1 MLVEIALCV
10 TVGYFVKQ
18 VLLCDVARIQH
29 QSLKDSCNMCQYAHI
44 SSQSINN
51 V

>member
-1 MLVEIALCV
+1 M
-10 TVGYFVKQ
+10 GYFVKW
-18 VLLCDVARIQH
+18 VLLSDDARIHH

-51 V
+51 L